1 MERGICCAREYGI
14 AMASANPHE
23 INRVLR
29 YARAS
34 LSILAFILA
43 FESRAPL
50 LARDPPPDLIYRA
63 AKKESENEAARNQY
77 MYRQTVIVQDFS
89 SRDSPGG
96 EYREVREVIFFP
108 SGERTERLVGKP
120 LSNLRWLKLT
130 DEDFRDIRE
139 VQPALMTTE
148 TLFLYESKYGGE
160 EDAEG
165 VSCWVFRIRPRQIL
179 EGQRLFDGLIW
190 IDQRDDSI
198 VRLQGQAVPQ
208 IVTTKSENLFP
219 HFTTVRRKIDGKYWF
234 PAYTAGDDILPFRTG
249 PQRIRL
255 TIRYENYKR
264 FTTDS
269 SIEYK

>member
-1 MERGICCAREYGI
+1 
-14 AMASANPHE
+14 MASANPHE

-34 LSILAFILA
+34 LCILAFILA
-43 FESRAPL
+43 SESRTPL
-50 LARDPPPDLIYRA
+50 LANDPPPDLLRCA
-63 AKKESENEAARNQY
+63 ARKESENQAARSQY
-77 MYRQTVIVQDFS
+77 LYRQTVIVQDFS
-89 SRDSPGG
+89 PRGRPGG
-96 EYREVREVIFFP
+96 EYREVREVIFSP

-120 LSNLRWLKLT
+120 VSNLLWLKLT

-139 VQPALMTTE
+139 VQPALITAE

-165 VSCWVFRIRPRQIL
+165 APCWVFRIRPRQIL

-190 IDQRDDSI
+190 INQRDDSI

-219 HFTTVRRKIDGKYWF
+219 HFTTVRTKIDGKHWF
-234 PAYTAGDDILPFRTG
+234 PAYTAADDILPFRTG

-264 FTTDS
+264 FTAES